1 MSDFESDLKR
11 QLAREADSVQS
22 VPRDLAARIAEGS
35 GPRPALWLRL
45 APVAIAVLFIGA
57 VGLVMVRSQT
67 PQGGVPA
74 AVASPSPGPVD
85 ATPVPSAT
93 PTPDTATAPTPTPAD
108 NLGLFSCATSGSG
121 APTAGATGNLTA
133 IRVGHQ
139 SGYDRVTFEFAG
151 AGVPDYKYS
160 LQGTR
165 FSQDASGIPVD
176 VQGKSGVK
184 LVFPHASTMDVNGQR
199 TYSGPL
205 DIVPQPQVAIYEV
218 KNTGDFER
226 VLSWAIGVG
235 QASPCLRF
243 TELSSPSRLVV
254 DVQAP

>member
-35 GPRPALWLRL
+35 GPRSALWLRL
-45 APVAIAVLFIGA
+45 APVAVAMLFIGA
-57 VGLVMVRSQT
+57 VGLVMLRSQA

-74 AVASPSPGPVD
+74 AVASSSPGPVA
-85 ATPVPSAT
+85 ATPVPSR
-93 PTPDTATAPTPTPAD
+93 TPDTVPAPTPSPTD
-108 NLGLFSCATSGSG
+108 NLGAFSCAISGGG
-121 APTAGATGNLTA
+121 AATAGATGNLTA

-139 SGYDRVTFEFAG
+139 SGYDRVTLEFAG
-151 AGVPDYKYS
+151 AGVPDYRYS
-160 LQGTR
+160 VQGTR
-165 FSQDASGIPVD
+165 FSQDASGMPVD

-199 TYSGPL
+199 TYNGPL

-218 KNTGDFER
+218 KNVGDFER

-235 QASPCLRF
+235 QPSPCLRI
-243 TELSSPSRLVV
+243 TKLSSPSRLVV